1 MIDSV
6 KIYHIVHHDRLR
18 SIVADGFLWSGAK
31 VADTGSPG
39 TDIGMSTIKQRRMVL
54 PLRSRPGLRV
64 GDCVPFYFCPRS
76 VMLYVLHKGNHPD
89 LDYQGGQDPV
99 VHLEADLGRAVE
111 WADQHAL
118 RWAFTTSNAGAR
130 YFDDY
135 ADLSQLHRVDWA
147 AMEARYWSEC
157 MDEKQAEFLI
167 ESQFPW
173 SLVERVGF
181 RTRETGGVAWNA
193 VRDTQHRPLTVL
205 IPIQYG

>member
-1 MIDSV
+1 
-6 KIYHIVHHDRLR
+6 
-18 SIVADGFLWSGAK
+18 
-31 VADTGSPG
+31 
-39 TDIGMSTIKQRRMVL
+39 
-54 PLRSRPGLRV
+54 
-64 GDCVPFYFCPRS
+64 
-76 VMLYVLHKGNHPD
+76 MLYVLHKGNHPD

-193 VRDTQHRPLTVL
+193 VRDAQHRPLTVL
-205 IPIQYG
+205 KQDWYY

>member
-1 MIDSV
+1 
-6 KIYHIVHHDRLR
+6 
-18 SIVADGFLWSGAK
+18 
-31 VADTGSPG
+31 
-39 TDIGMSTIKQRRMVL
+39 
-54 PLRSRPGLRV
+54 
-64 GDCVPFYFCPRS
+64 
-76 VMLYVLHKGNHPD
+76 MLYVLHKGNLPD
-89 LDYQGGQDPV
+89 LDYHEGQDPI
-99 VHLEADLGRAVE
+99 VHLEADLVRTVE

-135 ADLSQLHRVDWA
+135 ADLGQLRRVDWEA
-147 AMEARYWSEC
+147 VDARYWSEC

-193 VRDTQHRPLTVL
+193 VKDVRHRPKGILE
-205 IPIQYG
+205 PDWYY